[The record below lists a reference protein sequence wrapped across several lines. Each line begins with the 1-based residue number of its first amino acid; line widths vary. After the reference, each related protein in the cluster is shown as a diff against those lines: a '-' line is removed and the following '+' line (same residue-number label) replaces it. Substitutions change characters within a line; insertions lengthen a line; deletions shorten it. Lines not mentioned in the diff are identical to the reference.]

1 MAEQQKQQE
10 KEERVKLP
18 DGFRIEQARNYLRM
32 HINRATVMYE
42 LSGEVIDLILEG
54 LLAEEQRQRI
64 ALMAEQTDYI
74 VNDMDKRL
82 KALEKKESDEVD

>member
-10 KEERVKLP
+10 KVKLP